1 VSAKK
6 RTKKV
11 LYRVQCV
18 YNENHIF
25 EKSFDIEEGS
35 EDKEESEV
43 QTYCPQC
50 KKLVTVVVKGKVL
63 PDTKIFR
70 GIEA

>member
-6 RTKKV
+6 KTKKI

-18 YNENHIF
+18 YNEKHIF
-25 EKSFDIEEGS
+25 EKSFEIEEGS
-35 EDKEESEV
+35 EDKEETEV

-50 KKLVTVVVKGKVL
+50 NKLVTVVVKGKIP
-63 PDTKIFR
+63 PDFMGSRIFR
-70 GIEA
+70 

>member
-1 VSAKK
+1 VKTKK
-6 RTKKV
+6 EKKKV
-11 LYRVQCV
+11 LYHVQCA
-18 YNENHIF
+18 YNEKHIF
-25 EKSFDIEEGS
+25 EKSFEIEEGS

-50 KKLVTVVVKGKVL
+50 NKLVTVVVKGKVL

-70 GIEA
+70 GVEA